1 MGIIYIISNNNLKA
15 NTSINENQYLKTNNE
30 NTRIRLSFND
40 EEMIVNMKDNQ
51 SAKDFLSML
60 PLNLKFEDYNGA
72 EKVSYLP
79 RKINI
84 TNATS
89 GIEA

>member
-60 PLNLKFEDYNGA
+60 PLN
-72 EKVSYLP
+72 
-79 RKINI
+79 
-84 TNATS
+84 
-89 GIEA
+89 